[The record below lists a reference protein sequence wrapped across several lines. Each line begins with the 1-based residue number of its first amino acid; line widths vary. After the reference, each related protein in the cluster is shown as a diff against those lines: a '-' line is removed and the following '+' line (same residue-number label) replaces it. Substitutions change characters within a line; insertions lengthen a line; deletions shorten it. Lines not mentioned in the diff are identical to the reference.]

1 MHITNRPIGTPR
13 MQIPSAK
20 SWEEQKFRLKVRFP
34 KLTDEDLNFEP
45 KQQAEMFLRLEFKLA
60 LTRQEIQ
67 AIAGS

>member
-1 MHITNRPIGTPR
+1 MNRPIGTPR
-13 MQIPSAK
+13 IKIPSAK
-20 SWEEQKFRLKVRFP
+20 SWEEQKARLKVRFP
-34 KLTDEDLNFEP
+34 KLTDEDLNFEA